1 VAGLTSFGSDNHAG
15 VHSDVLAAI
24 AEANTGDAPAYG
36 DDPWTRR
43 AEELFRAHFG
53 PDAEAFPVFT
63 GTAANVLALG
73 SVLRPYEAAIC
84 SDVAH
89 VHTDECGAPERHL
102 GAKLLTAA
110 TVDGKVGVESVAPQL
125 WGIGD
130 EHHVQ
135 ARLLSITQSTELGT
149 RYAVDELRALT
160 DWAHA
165 HDLVVH
171 VDGARLANAAAGLG
185 VGLGDVT
192 TGCGVDLLS
201 FGGTK
206 NGALGAEAVVF
217 LRPGLS
223 DGFRFRRKQGMQ
235 LASKMRFVS
244 VQLVALLTDDLWRR
258 NATHANAMASRL
270 ADGVAAVPG
279 VRVTRPVEA
288 NAVFAIPPADAV
300 APLQERFPFYVW
312 DGGTG
317 EVRWMTS
324 FSTTEADVDAFISAL
339 GELVPTAPAVG

>member
-1 VAGLTSFGSDNHAG
+1 MGALTSFGSDNHAG
-15 VHSDVLAAI
+15 VHPDVLAAI
-24 AEANTGDAPAYG
+24 AEANAGDAVAYG
-36 DDPWTRR
+36 ADPWTAR
-43 AEELFRAHFG
+43 AEELFRRHFG
-53 PDAEAFPVFT
+53 PDAEAYPVFT
-63 GTAANVLALG
+63 GTGANVLALG
-73 SVLRPYEAAIC
+73 SVLRPYEAVIC
-84 SDVAH
+84 SDMAH

-110 TVDGKVGVESVAPQL
+110 TADAKVSVASAAAQL
-125 WGIGD
+125 WGVGD

-135 ARLLSITQSTELGT
+135 ARVLSLTQSTELGT
-149 RYAVDELRALT
+149 RYALDELRALV

-165 HDLVVH
+165 HQLLVH
-171 VDGARLANAAAGLG
+171 VDGARIANAAAGLG

-192 TGCGVDLLS
+192 TGCGVDMLS
-201 FGGTK
+201 FGATK

-244 VQLVALLTDDLWRR
+244 AQLVALLEDDLWRR
-258 NATHANAMASRL
+258 NAEHANAMALRL
-270 ADGVAAVPG
+270 AAGVAAVPG
-279 VRVTRPVEA
+279 VTVTRPVQA
-288 NAVFAIPPADAV
+288 NAVFAVPPPQVV

-312 DGGTG
+312 DAASG

-324 FSTTEADVDAFISAL
+324 FRTAEADVDAFVEAL
-339 GELVPTAPAVG
+339 GALVPAAHPVG